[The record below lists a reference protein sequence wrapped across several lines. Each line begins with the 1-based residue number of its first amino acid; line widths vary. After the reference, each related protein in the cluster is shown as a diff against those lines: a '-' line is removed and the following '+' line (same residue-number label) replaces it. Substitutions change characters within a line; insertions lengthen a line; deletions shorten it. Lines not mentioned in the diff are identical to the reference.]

1 MQPKPLPTRLARAM
15 RAALCA
21 FPVLLAAC
29 GGGGD
34 YSDGP
39 PPPRT
44 CGVVADEQVWL
55 RDYMQDWYFW
65 YAISP
70 NPNPGAYATVAA
82 YFDALLFGGN
92 ATFPDDRYS
101 FFQSTTEFNRFYGD
115 GKTLGYGV
123 SVAGLEVAGQPAR
136 PLLVRYVEPASPA
149 STQGVARGDQVVS
162 ANGRSAADM
171 ITANDFSALTPTA
184 SGNTLTL
191 VLRNAGVDRTVT
203 LTATVHDLTPVRHAS
218 VHTTAAGRKVGY
230 IFVKDMISQT
240 ATPLQTAFAQ
250 FRADGVQDLVLDM
263 RYNGGGLVSV
273 ANNLA
278 SYVTGATR
286 AGQPFAQLLYNDRQ
300 AAANNQTF
308 NFGNPVSALGLSR
321 VYVLMGRRTC
331 SASEQVING
340 LRGVGINV
348 VAVGETSCGK
358 PVGFLP
364 QDDGCGTTYS
374 VVNFESVNARN
385 EGRYF
390 DGFEATCVLADN
402 LSKPL
407 GAVDEALLGVAKSHA
422 DNGVCPPGTAAALG
436 TRERPLAARPGVVR
450 GSGGGEG
457 VPGVMLPR

>member
-1 MQPKPLPTRLARAM
+1 MQRKPLPPRLVRAI
-15 RAALCA
+15 RAVLCA
-21 FPVLLAAC
+21 FPVLLVAC
-29 GGGGD
+29 GGGGGGG
-34 YSDGP
+34 YGNNP
-39 PPPRT
+39 PPLT
-44 CGVVADEQVWL
+44 CDVPDQKVWL
-55 RDYMQDWYFW
+55 GNYMQDWYFW

-70 NPNPGAYATVAA
+70 NPNPDAYATVAA

-92 ATFPDDRYS
+92 ATFPSDRYS
-101 FFQSTTEFNRFYGD
+101 YFQSTTEFNRFYGD

-136 PLLVRYVEPASPA
+136 PLLVRYVEPASSA
-149 STQGVARGDQVVS
+149 ATAGVARGDQVVS

-171 ITANDFSALTPTA
+171 ITANDFSALTPA
-184 SGNTLTL
+184 AAGNTLTL

-230 IFVKDMISQT
+230 IFVKDMVSQT

-250 FRADGVQDLVLDM
+250 FKTDGVQELVLDM

-300 AAANNQTF
+300 VANNQTF
-308 NFGNPVSALGLSR
+308 NFTNPVSALGLSR

-340 LRGVGINV
+340 LRGVGVNV

-390 DGFEATCVLADN
+390 DGFQATCVLADN